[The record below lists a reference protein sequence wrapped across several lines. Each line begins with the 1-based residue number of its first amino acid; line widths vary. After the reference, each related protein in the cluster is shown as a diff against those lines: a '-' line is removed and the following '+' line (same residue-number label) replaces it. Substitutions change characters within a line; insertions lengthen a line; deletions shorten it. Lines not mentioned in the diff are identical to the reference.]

1 MRPARAATVN
11 RATTTGADVRAAAAA
26 MSAVLRPA
34 TGRDWTV
41 RAGDLD
47 WSCWTTAAH
56 IAHDL
61 VAYAGQ
67 VAGRPDDRYLP
78 FDLRVRADAAP
89 GEVLTVAVA
98 AAGMLAATVDAAEP
112 GDRAWHWGPCDP
124 GGFAAMGVAEI
135 LLHTHDL
142 TRGLDLD
149 WAPPAELCARVVR
162 RLFPDAP
169 DGEPAPVLLWLTGRA
184 PLGDRPRR
192 TAWTWQAA
200 RT

>member
-1 MRPARAATVN
+1 MN
-11 RATTTGADVRAAAAA
+11 GGDVRAAADA
-26 MSAVLRPA
+26 MTAVLRPA
-34 TGRDWTV
+34 ADRDWTV

-67 VAGRPDDRYLP
+67 VSGRPDGGYLP

-89 GEVLTVAVA
+89 AEVLTVAAA
-98 AAGMLAATVDAAEP
+98 AAGMLAATIDEASP
-112 GDRAWHWGPCDP
+112 DDRAWHFGPCDP
-124 GGFAAMGVAEI
+124 AGFAAMGVAEI
-135 LLHTHDL
+135 VLHTHDL
-142 TRGLDLD
+142 TRGLDLN
-149 WAPPAELCARVVR
+149 WSPPAGLCARVVR

-169 DGEPAPVLLWLTGRA
+169 DGDPAPVLLWLTGRA
-184 PLGDRPRR
+184 PLGGRPRR

-200 RT
+200 RP

>member
-1 MRPARAATVN
+1 M
-11 RATTTGADVRAAAAA
+11 TGADVRSAAAA
-26 MSAVLRPA
+26 MTAVLGPA
-34 TGRDWTV
+34 TDRDWTV

-61 VAYAGQ
+61 VAYTGQ
-67 VAGRPDDRYLP
+67 VSGRPDGGYLP

-89 GEVLTVAVA
+89 AEVLTVAAA
-98 AAGMLAATVDAAEP
+98 AAGMLAATIDAASP
-112 GDRAWHWGPCDP
+112 DDRAWHFGPCDP

-135 LLHTHDL
+135 LLHTGDL
-142 TRGLDLD
+142 TRGLGLD
-149 WAPPAELCARVVR
+149 WSPPAGLCAGVVH

-169 DGEPAPVLLWLTGRA
+169 DGDPAPVLLWLTGRA

-192 TAWTWQAA
+192 AAWTWQAA
-200 RT
+200 LP